1 MDGHG
6 YCSLSLFVL
15 FCSICLVWFVWFVS
29 FVSFVCLHLGSGK
42 LWFLVVALQFSFICI
57 FLFVFDFFSVDM
69 CILMLPLF
77 FVFFFFLFCC
87 GGRTH
92 PSFFILE
99 EGPVN
104 MAVKH
109 TLLSLPLG
117 DTAIYGCLSAA
128 NKQLWLLC
136 SCSSGSSVSLSR
148 SPVELTASLN
158 IKYSHM

>member
-1 MDGHG
+1 MLQLFFIKVSSWCFSQEKVLVDGW
-6 YCSLSLFVL
+6 SWLLFTLLFVL

-42 LWFLVVALQFSFICI
+42 LWFLVVALQFSFIC
-57 FLFVFDFFSVDM
+57 FF
-69 CILMLPLF
+69 F
-77 FVFFFFLFCC
+77 FRLLQCGYVHTYASSFFLFCC

-128 NKQLWLLC
+128 NKQLSLLC
-136 SCSSGSSVSLSR
+136 SCSSGS
-148 SPVELTASLN
+148 
-158 IKYSHM
+158 